1 MNRKPPWKTGSAP
14 QRRSKVVWP
23 SLTQLLGQV
32 LIIILIV
39 GLWSALLFGFLRWTE
54 AQQTAALAA
63 AEPSPAPTTAPTN
76 TPTQPP
82 PTFTPA
88 ATPPPV
94 SAESSSP
101 PPTDPVETP
110 AAEPTEPPSPT
121 PPPTDTPAPAPTEE
135 PAPEDGGDTGQVS
148 FQKDVLPIFERR
160 CIKCHGGINDGEER
174 VEEGLKLLTYEDV
187 LKGSYN
193 GPVIE
198 PGDVE
203 NSFLI
208 EQIVK
213 GEMPK
218 KEPRLLPAQIRTIT
232 AWVEQGA
239 PDN

>member
-1 MNRKPPWKTGSAP
+1 MSRKSLWKTGTAP

-32 LIIILIV
+32 FIIILIV

-54 AQQTAALAA
+54 TQQTAALAA
-63 AEPSPAPTTAPTN
+63 AEPSPAPTD

-88 ATPPPV
+88 ATPTSV
-94 SAESSSP
+94 NAESSSP
-101 PPTDPVETP
+101 PPTDRVETP
-110 AAEPTEPPSPT
+110 AVEPTATPT
-121 PPPTDTPAPAPTEE
+121 PPPTSTDTPAPEPTEE
-135 PAPEDGGDTGQVS
+135 PAPADSGDTGEVS
-148 FQKDVLPIFERR
+148 FQNDVLPIFERR
-160 CIKCHGGINDGEER
+160 CIKCHGGINDDGEER

-239 PDN
+239 PNN